1 MEKNNKSKILKVWL
15 LPGICFIMTVML
27 AFYDIYLALI
37 GLALTAFSAYVT
49 YKKEEAI
56 KSNLRNYI
64 DKLDI
69 AFEGLTKNAIFKMP
83 FPITVLNKEGS
94 MQWYN
99 NAFKELTGRDY
110 SLVEKKIWDIFP
122 SLEKIKLD
130 EADGS
135 IIDIYDRK
143 YQMRINRVD
152 DSKSGK
158 ITLVYFIDVSD
169 HQNLI
174 ETYEDEKLIMVNVQL
189 DNYDELTQ
197 TTPNEK
203 RPLLFA
209 QIDRIISVYFHDF
222 GAFVKKYE
230 NDKYFGVIENYQ
242 LKQFE
247 SNKFSL
253 VDQIREVESGNSIPP
268 TLSIGIGINEN
279 TPRELERSAN
289 AALEIALG
297 RGGDQI
303 VIKDKEE
310 LSYFG
315 GKNKATEKR
324 TKVKARVIAH
334 ALGQLIDKSKKVFVM
349 GHKNPDMDSFGS
361 ALGLVYAAKMRNT
374 NAYLVLKEV
383 TPAIKKLYNRAIET
397 VDGLEDMII
406 SPDQAYDKIDPTDLI
421 IVTDN
426 HRKNSTE
433 EPRLLDESVNVVII
447 DHHRRGKDY
456 IKNASLIYLEPYASS
471 SSELVTEMLMYMND
485 DVDIDK
491 TVAEGLLAGITVDT
505 KNFSLQTGV
514 RTFEAASVLKRNG
527 ADSMLVKK
535 FFKDD
540 FETIKL
546 RADIVSKAEKHFDSI
561 LIGTFD
567 KDVELPSLLA
577 AQAADEMLGVD
588 GIDASFVLVKSADK
602 THISARSLGAVSV
615 QLIMEALG
623 GGGHLTAAACQLYDS
638 IEESKEK
645 LLEQIKI
652 YKEGEDE

>member
-1 MEKNNKSKILKVWL
+1 MEKNNKTKVLEVWL
-15 LPGICFIMTVML
+15 LPGICLIMTIIL
-27 AFYDIYLALI
+27 AFYDIYVALI
-37 GLALTAFSAYVT
+37 GLALTAFAAYMT
-49 YKKEEAI
+49 YRKEEAS
-56 KSNLRNYI
+56 KNKLRNYI
-64 DKLDI
+64 DQLDF

-83 FPITVLNKEGS
+83 FPITVLNKAGE
-94 MQWYN
+94 MLWYN
-99 NAFKELTGRDY
+99 NAFKELSGSES
-110 SLVEKKIWDIFP
+110 SLVEKKIYDVFP
-122 SLEKIKLD
+122 SLENSKISNLD
-130 EADGS
+130 GKIVD
-135 IIDIYDRK
+135 IDDKK
-143 YQMRINRVD
+143 YELKINTVD
-152 DSKSGK
+152 DSKSGR
-158 ITLVYFIDVSD
+158 ISLFYLIDVTD
-169 HQNLI
+169 HRNLMEI
-174 ETYEDEKLIMVNVQL
+174 YEDEKLIMVNVQL

-197 TTPNEK
+197 NTPNEK

-230 NDKYFGVIENYQ
+230 NDKYFGVIEAYQ

-247 SNKFSL
+247 SNKFNL
-253 VDQIREVESGNSIPP
+253 VDQIREVEGGNSIPP

-303 VIKDKEE
+303 VIKDRED

-334 ALGQLIDKSKKVFVM
+334 ALGQLIDKSTEVFVM

-361 ALGLVYAAKMRNT
+361 ALGLVYAAKMRNKKS
-374 NAYLVLKEV
+374 YLVLKEI
-383 TPAIKKLYNRAIET
+383 TPAIKNLYNRAIEN
-397 VDGLEDMII
+397 VEGLEEMII
-406 SPDQAYDKIDPTDLI
+406 SPDKAYEKIKPSDLI

-433 EPRLLDESVNVVII
+433 EPRLLEESINVVII

-456 IKNASLIYLEPYASS
+456 IDNASLIYLEPYASS

-485 DVDIDK
+485 NVDIDR

-505 KNFSLQTGV
+505 KNFSFQTGV

-527 ADSMLVKK
+527 ADSTIVKEL
-535 FFKDD
+535 FKDD
-540 FETIKL
+540 FEMIKIK
-546 RADIVSKAEKHFDSI
+546 ADIVSKAEMYFDDI
-561 LIGTFD
+561 LISVYD
-567 KDVELPSLLA
+567 KESKSPSLIA

-588 GIDASFVLVKSADK
+588 GINASFVLAKSKDK
-602 THISARSLGAVSV
+602 IHISARSLGSVSV
-615 QLIMEALG
+615 QLIMEDLG
-623 GGGHLTAAACQLYDS
+623 GGGHLTSAASQLDCD
-638 IEESKEK
+638 INEAKER
-645 LLEQIKI
+645 LLEAIET
-652 YKEGEDE
+652 YKKGEDE